1 MNSFASFGLPVGIMV
16 GLVLVVIFLKYIN
29 RDKKIKTEYDERQKI
44 ARGRSYTYGFYAL
57 VISNVIMLVVGATN
71 DEIIRILGMNAF
83 FAPLMIGIIVQIS
96 HAIFNDC
103 YMGLNN
109 NLTRY
114 MVVMTFI
121 SIFNFVCGIVPLV
134 KDGFIQ
140 NGKLYISFINL
151 EVGVMFII
159 ICIEMGIK
167 KAIDKREDEE

>member
-1 MNSFASFGLPVGIMV
+1 
-16 GLVLVVIFLKYIN
+16 
-29 RDKKIKTEYDERQKI
+29 
-44 ARGRSYTYGFYAL
+44 
-57 VISNVIMLVVGATN
+57 
-71 DEIIRILGMNAF
+71 MNAF

-109 NLTRY
+109 NITRY

-121 SIFNFVCGIVPLV
+121 SIFNLVCGIVPLV

-140 NGKLYISFINL
+140 NGKLYIPFINL